1 MTQPS
6 DLSNYSMFDLFS
18 MEVESQGQI
27 LSDHL
32 LSLEKQ
38 LQSDQIPPS
47 SKTLPILEALMRA
60 AHSLKG
66 AARIVQ
72 LDRAVRI
79 AHVMEDYFV
88 AVMDQAI
95 ALQSFQ
101 IDRLLQGVDFL
112 VSLSKVEEKDLDQ
125 WLTNHHDQS
134 EQVVAGIASLLQRR
148 KSDRSSSSPPHDN
161 PPSSPPSDEL
171 SLDEVFP
178 EVDDSYIELAS
189 EFITSETTVLDV
201 APISAI
207 STPFSPPSPPSEDFT
222 PKESPDDPDKP
233 SPEPSSPTPEDSLIS
248 ELAFLSPSSTYNQKK
263 KEGFVRVDTNIL
275 HRLMGLAGES
285 LVEATSLAPLADELI
300 ALKRHQLDL
309 CKTLEQLYFAL
320 EKTEGKGHLKALL
333 LLAQQQERNCRE
345 LSSASA
351 NTLESFA
358 HRSYNLADNLY
369 RQVIATRMRPFE
381 EGVQGFPRMV
391 RDLAKEL
398 KKQVKL
404 QITGHSTLIDRDILN
419 KLEAPLTHILQN
431 ALDHGIES
439 PQERQEKGKSPEGL
453 IKLEATHRFGML
465 LVTVTDD
472 GRGISLD
479 KLRSLILEK
488 NLVTAEMAKRLNE
501 TELMEFIFLP
511 SFSTAREV
519 TNLSGRGIG
528 LNVAK
533 TMVQEVGGNLQATS
547 QPNQGMTFHF
557 QLPLTLSV
565 IRTLLVE
572 ISGEPYA
579 FPLSRIDHIL
589 TLSYEEISSVEN
601 RQYYLFN
608 GKNIGLIRADQVLE
622 LDSSHLPTD
631 KLSVVIL
638 NDTLNQYGLIV
649 DRFLG
654 EKNLVVRPLDPR
666 LGKIQDVASAA
677 LLEDGTPVLIL
688 DVGDLICSLDKLL
701 NNSHLSRIEPTLEHS
716 WISEKK
722 SILVVDDSI
731 TVREMERKILQNHG
745 YKVDV
750 AVDGM
755 DGWNAI
761 QGKTYNLI
769 ISDVDMPRLSGL
781 KLVELIKKHP
791 QFKSI
796 PVIIVS
802 YKERE
807 SDRLKGIEAGADY
820 YLTKSSFHDDTLIDV
835 VNNLI

>member
-1 MTQPS
+1 MTQSS

-27 LSDHL
+27 LTHNL

-38 LQSDQIPPS
+38 LQVEENPAPNDI
-47 SKTLPILEALMRA
+47 LPALESLMRA
-60 AHSLKG
+60 SHSLKG

-72 LDRAVRI
+72 LDMAVRI
-79 AHVMEDYFV
+79 AHAMEDYFV
-88 AVMDQAI
+88 AVMDQVI
-95 ALQSFQ
+95 SLQSSH
-101 IDRLLQGVDFL
+101 IDTLLQGVDFL
-112 VSLSKVEEKDLDQ
+112 VSLGKVEEKELEQ
-125 WLTNHHDQS
+125 WLSQQKAQS
-134 EQVVAGIASLLQRR
+134 EQLVNRIASLLQRY
-148 KSDRSSSSPPHDN
+148 KSDRTPQSPPPEN
-161 PPSSPPSDEL
+161 PPLSDEL

-178 EVDDSYIELAS
+178 ETDDSYLELAS

-201 APISAI
+201 APISTI
-207 STPFSPPSPPSEDFT
+207 STPFSAPVENVVPKEPDPPPSPSPLPTEDHQ
-222 PKESPDDPDKP
+222 
-233 SPEPSSPTPEDSLIS
+233 IS
-248 ELAFLSPSSTYNQKK
+248 EIAFLSPSSTYNHKK

-275 HRLMGLAGES
+275 NYLMGLAGES
-285 LVEATSLAPLADELI
+285 LVEATSLAPLADELMAI
-300 ALKRHQLDL
+300 KRHQLDL
-309 CKTLEQLYFAL
+309 CKTLEKMYFTL
-320 EKTEGKGHLKALL
+320 EKTEGQSQLKNLL
-333 LLAQQQERNCRE
+333 LLAQQQERDCRKL
-345 LSSASA
+345 LSDRA
-351 NTLESFA
+351 NSLESFA
-358 HRSYNLADNLY
+358 HRSYNLSDNLY

-391 RDLAKEL
+391 RDLAKKL
-398 KKQVKL
+398 NKQVKL
-404 QITGHSTLIDRDILN
+404 QISGHSTLIDRDILS

-431 ALDHGIES
+431 AIDHGIES
-439 PQERQEKGKSPEGL
+439 PQERQDKGKPPEGL

-465 LVTVTDD
+465 SVTVSDD
-472 GRGISLD
+472 GRGISLA
-479 KLRSLILEK
+479 KLRALILEK
-488 NLVTAEMAKRLNE
+488 GLVNDEMAKRLNE

-511 SFSTAREV
+511 SFSTVHEV
-519 TNLSGRGIG
+519 TDVSGRGIG
-528 LNVAK
+528 LNLAK
-533 TMVQEVGGNLQATS
+533 TMVQEVGGTLQATS
-547 QPNQGMTFHF
+547 QLDEGITFNF

-589 TLSYEEISSVEN
+589 TLSYDEISSVEN

-608 GKNIGLIRADQVLE
+608 GKNIGLIRADQVLD
-622 LDSSHLPTD
+622 LDNSNLAPD

-666 LGKIQDVASAA
+666 LGKIHDIASAA

-701 NNSHLSRIEPTLEHS
+701 NNNHLNRIEPTVDHS
-716 WISEKK
+716 WMSDQK

-731 TVREMERKILQNHG
+731 TVREMERKILQNYG
-745 YKVDV
+745 YQVDV

-755 DGWNAI
+755 DGWNSI
-761 QGKTYNLI
+761 QEKTYDLI
-769 ISDVDMPRLSGL
+769 ISDIDMPRLSGL

-791 QFKSI
+791 QFKST

-807 SDRLKGIEAGADY
+807 SDRLQGIAVGADY
-820 YLTKSSFHDDTLIDV
+820 YLTKSSFHDDTLINV